1 MNHKAIFLICLFLTQ
16 SVSLFSQNNQD
27 GKVSGTIIDQETKE
41 GIAFANIMLYSAT
54 DSVMVAATVTNE
66 KGRFSISKIPYDQY
80 LLKISCVGYQ
90 KKSLKIEVG
99 KNPQILSPERAALAP
114 ADIKLD
120 DITVKGDR
128 GSTQIFI
135 NKEVVVPDTSML
147 KSSANALE
155 VLAKIPGLKVD
166 RLNNSATILGKENV
180 LLLINGI
187 EREGGVNLNTIKP
200 DEIDK
205 IEIIQAPS
213 SKYDSEYTG
222 AINIVLK
229 RKPPKGF
236 SVDLDLNYYGTRHN
250 ESFAQ
255 LQYGMKNLRIFGNY
269 SYYLRNHLF
278 ETSEQRN
285 NNTYSYEKESKQL
298 KNKENG
304 HFFQFGGDYFI
315 NSNNTLNFTG
325 DYKTIDMN
333 KNGVSSTDLSE
344 QGVNRSFSSAYFP
357 TGKIVMQNYS
367 VYYEHNFKDPST
379 RITTDFNY
387 YNYRLDNQVD
397 FFYTFFKDDLS
408 LDYQSQSSRQER
420 FNKKSYNYKIDFSTL
435 LFKSMSVEAGYNFY
449 RRDFKN
455 YFTQN
460 NLSEEF
466 IFAEDR
472 NSVYTNLT
480 YKFHKLSFYSGIRME
495 YTYTLINNR
504 INNNYFHF
512 VPGFGI
518 SWSQNGT
525 SNFQLNYRKK
535 LTRPEI
541 ELLNPFVYRQDSLN
555 SNSGNPTLNP
565 AINHNIEFRHLL
577 KKNGFYLSPSIYYSW
592 SRDII
597 GKRIRLS
604 GNSKFTQIDNIAQS
618 ESKGFQLHATFTLF
632 KIIKLNP
639 FFHFYSKS
647 VSDGN
652 IKNSGNSFTASL
664 FTEIKLPWNTSV
676 GVDLSLPGKEYYLQG
691 FYQNNFRI
699 DYLYGNMNI
708 LKGKGMLMA
717 GIINPFS
724 ILTTETR
731 EVWDNTQLFTKNR
744 MDNQMFF
751 IKFSYSFNVG
761 PAIKTLQRTYNMER
775 DK

>member
-1 MNHKAIFLICLFLTQ
+1 MKIKSFFIICFFIQNILLFA
-16 SVSLFSQNNQD
+16 QNNQD
-27 GKVSGTIIDQETKE
+27 GKVSGTIIDLETKE
-41 GIAFANIMLYSAT
+41 GIAFANVILCSVIDSA
-54 DSVMVAATVTNE
+54 MVAATVTNE
-66 KGRFSISKIPYDQY
+66 EGSFSISKIPYSQY
-80 LLKISCVGYQ
+80 LLKISCIGY
-90 KKSLKIEVG
+90 KRKVVKIEVG
-99 KNPQILSPERAALAP
+99 KSHQILPLENTALTP
-114 ADIKLD
+114 DEIKLN
-120 DITVKGDR
+120 DITIKGDR
-128 GSTQIFI
+128 GSTRIFI

-155 VLAKIPGLKVD
+155 LLSKIPGLKVD
-166 RLNNSATILGKENV
+166 RLNNSVTILGKENV

-187 EREGGVNLNTIKP
+187 EREGGINLNTIKP

-205 IEIIQAPS
+205 IEIINAPT

-222 AINIVLK
+222 AINIILK
-229 RKPPKGF
+229 RQSRKGF

-285 NNTYSYEKESKQL
+285 NNTYFYENESKQL

-315 NSNNTLNFTG
+315 NGNNTLNFTG

-333 KNGVSSTDLSE
+333 KNGVSSTDVSE
-344 QGVNRSFSSAYFP
+344 QGADHSFSSAYFP
-357 TGKIVMQNYS
+357 SGKIVMQNYS
-367 VYYEHNFKDPST
+367 VYYEHSFKNPLT

-420 FNKKSYNYKIDFSTL
+420 FNKNSYNYKIDFSTL
-435 LFKSMSVEAGYNFY
+435 LFKSLAVETGYNFY
-449 RRDFKN
+449 RRDFQN

-460 NLSEEF
+460 NLSEKF
-466 IFAEDR
+466 IFLEDR

-480 YKFHKLSFYSGIRME
+480 YKFNKLSFYSGIRME
-495 YTYTLINNR
+495 NTHTLINKN
-504 INNNYFHF
+504 IINNYFHF

-518 SWSQNGT
+518 SWSQNGA
-525 SNFQLNYRKK
+525 SNFQINFRKK
-535 LTRPEI
+535 LSRPEI

-555 SNSGNPTLNP
+555 SNSGNPTLKP
-565 AINHNIEFRHLL
+565 AINNNIEFRYIF
-577 KKNGFYLSPSIYYSW
+577 KRNSFYLSPSLYYSW
-592 SRDII
+592 SRNII
-597 GKRIRLS
+597 GKRILLS
-604 GNSKFTQIDNIAQS
+604 GNSKFTQTDNIAQS
-618 ESKGFQLHATFTLF
+618 ESKGFQIRSTFTLF

-652 IKNSGNSFTASL
+652 IENSGNSFSASL
-664 FTEIKLPWNTSV
+664 FTEIKLPGNTSV

-699 DYLYGNMNI
+699 DYLYGNINI

-717 GIINPFS
+717 GIINPFT

-731 EVWDNTQLFTKNR
+731 EVWENTQLTLKNR

-751 IKFSYSFNVG
+751 IKFAYSFNVG
-761 PAIKTLQRTYNMER
+761 SAIKTLQRSYNMER